1 MPDEA
6 FGYALAQVHVA
17 HPDAGLDLRTP
28 VRNLRHMFIQC
39 PEFGTMVYRKVHI

>member
-6 FGYALAQVHVA
+6 VGYALHRCTS
-17 HPDAGLDLRTP
+17 PILTRGLDLRTP